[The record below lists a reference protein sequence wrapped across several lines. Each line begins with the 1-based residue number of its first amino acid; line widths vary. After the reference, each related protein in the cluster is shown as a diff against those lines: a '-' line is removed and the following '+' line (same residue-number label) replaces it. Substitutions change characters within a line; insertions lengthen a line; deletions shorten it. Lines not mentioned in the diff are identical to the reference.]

1 MEKTDGPG
9 EEFYQFARTI
19 HRCVTAPIMRLPGK
33 LGQALPQLFGLGA
46 LLTAERQLAG

>member
-19 HRCVTAPIMRLPGK
+19 HRCGTAPILRL
-33 LGQALPQLFGLGA
+33 LFGLGA